1 MSLEITAK
9 LVSSLP
15 EQTGQGKNGPWVKQ
29 DFIVETEDQ
38 YPKKICMSAW
48 GDLVK
53 QFNGYAMGT
62 RLKISFRVESREY
75 NGRWYTDVR
84 PWKAS
89 VEGHATGA
97 PAPMDTPAN
106 FTNSGN
112 ELSQPVA
119 ASSVE
124 DDLPF

>member
-9 LVSSLP
+9 VLYSLP

-29 DFIVETEDQ
+29 DIIVETEEQ
-38 YPKKICMSAW
+38 YPKKVCMSAW
-48 GDLVK
+48 GDMVG
-53 QFNGYAMGT
+53 QFKTYPAGT

-84 PWKAS
+84 PWKA
-89 VEGHATGA
+89 VMEGGAQPTASANESGMGA
-97 PAPMDTPAN
+97 PAYTAAEPMSA
-106 FTNSGN
+106 SG
-112 ELSQPVA
+112 EA
-119 ASSVE
+119 

>member
-9 LVSSLP
+9 LISSLP
-15 EQTGQGKNGPWVKQ
+15 EQTGSGKNGPWVKQ

-53 QFNGYAMGT
+53 QFNGYAMGS

-84 PWKAS
+84 PWKAV
-89 VEGHATGA
+89 VEGNATSG
-97 PAPMDTPAN
+97 PAPMDAPA
-106 FTNSGN
+106 SYPSAGN
-112 ELSQPVA
+112 EQSQPA

>member
-9 LVSSLP
+9 LLYALP

-29 DFIVETEDQ
+29 DFIVETEEQ
-38 YPKKICMSAW
+38 YPKKVCMSAW
-48 GDLVK
+48 GDLVP
-53 QFNGYAMGT
+53 QFKSYTPGT

-89 VEGHATGA
+89 VEGTVPSAGGNEGHNVEYSGALPDPVSAA
-97 PAPMDTPAN
+97 PA
-106 FTNSGN
+106 S
-112 ELSQPVA
+112 
-119 ASSVE
+119 